1 LQERDLIVAVL
12 AAQAGFVTPSEVL
25 AAAASGL
32 VDASS
37 DSLLT
42 RLENSG
48 ALNMERRRALEALAE
63 QALAARNGDARAVL
77 TSMGAATAAIET
89 LVSSVP
95 AAAPRNDGQPG
106 ADVDVPLERPGQ
118 YTRVGELGR
127 GSQSVVRVARDE
139 IVGREVALKELVATA
154 LPATDGSSRAARAR
168 FLREVRLV
176 AGLDHP
182 GIVAIHELARREDG
196 TLFCAQKLIRGENLQ
211 SKIATCRSL
220 ADRLGLVR
228 HVLDACQAMGFAHSK
243 NVIHRDLKPSN
254 VMVGEYG
261 ETVVVDWGLAKRQEE
276 AEEVVPLALASPDPS
291 LTVAGV
297 ALGTPAYMSPEQAR
311 GDLPAINARSD
322 VFSLGAILYQVLTGR
337 PPFEGLNSEHVLE
350 NVRAGRFATVR
361 MTSPEAP
368 PELAAIAE
376 RALQPL
382 PSDRYRDAEELAKE
396 LSAYLAGGRV
406 RAYQYGTWEL
416 VRKFASSHRAI
427 LTGVAIAAGALLVAA
442 VVVAVR
448 LHQTR
453 VDLASA
459 FLQRAYGA
467 EQEGD
472 WSKAAAY
479 FAAARAQHDTAE
491 ERWGLGVARERIT
504 ERILS
509 LQGPAE
515 SFTDVGML
523 PDGRVITVG
532 HASDRVEVREVESGK
547 TLWTHSGEP
556 VLDAVLLSGG
566 LLRLSGAG
574 GWVFHDAATG
584 RELQAWP
591 RSSGFPCPGPYPPR
605 AAILNGQL
613 LQRDDRGA
621 TRVVASDVWP
631 GGEICVVSDDGLQV
645 AYEEA
650 SAGMRLVA
658 LDDGRELA
666 RRKFEPYQGLRF
678 SRHGLVVFKRG
689 RLEVLGGPDGDFSI
703 ELPEAKFGT
712 WGATVPW
719 GGSAVSPDGEL
730 VALAGRQGATQSMV
744 VDLRS
749 RSIRAV
755 LHYPPGWP
763 RLAFSLDG
771 QRIFAAGM
779 NNGSVLTG
787 WRLSPDDT
795 PRTPRWWTM
804 GLLSASGRT
813 ALLFSIVSG
822 RFELFKPAGT
832 LFASGVRSLGHI
844 PRLVGDGPAVAF
856 IASDGNAVVL
866 QDLKEDRVLWQHPC
880 RACRAISVSEDGSRF
895 AQSGADGLEVW
906 DTRADR
912 RIFQE
917 TRRARPGGTA
927 GGSGEAWESSTVS
940 GDGRRLGWTF
950 VDRLLV
956 RDLDS
961 GKELTLPLDGAVL
974 GLRFSPDA
982 AQLVAITT
990 RSTTL
995 RDTETGR
1002 AIWSVANALPDQ
1014 VEWIFWSPDRRA
1026 LLLFHGWS
1034 ATEVLDVRTGERL
1047 AWFQTLNSAVTPIRA
1062 EFHSPDLKVK
1072 SVAAQAT
1079 WDTRPVPQP
1088 DETPAAESL
1097 ARILQRTGLEFR
1109 GVELVAAP

>member
-1 LQERDLIVAVL
+1 LRERDLIVAVL
-12 AAQAGFVTPSEVL
+12 AAQAGFVTPAEVL

-32 VDASS
+32 VDAGP

-42 RLENSG
+42 RLEKSG
-48 ALNMERRRALEALAE
+48 ALNVDRRKALEALAE
-63 QALAARNGDARAVL
+63 QILAARNGDARAVL
-77 TSMGAATAAIET
+77 TSMGAATGVIET
-89 LVSSVP
+89 LVSSVG
-95 AAAPRNDGQPG
+95 ATNPRNDIPLDTSI
-106 ADVDVPLERPGQ
+106 AVPLERPGQ
-118 YTRVGELGR
+118 YTRLGELGR
-127 GSQSVVRVARDE
+127 GSQSIVRVARDE
-139 IVGREVALKELVATA
+139 FVGREVALKELVT
-154 LPATDGSSRAARAR
+154 PSSPSEDDSSRSARAR
-168 FLREVRLV
+168 FLREARLV

-182 GIVAIHELARREDG
+182 GIVSILELARREDG
-196 TLFCAQKLIRGENLQ
+196 TLFCAQKLIRGETLQ
-211 SKIATCRSL
+211 LRLARSPTSG
-220 ADRLGLVR
+220 DRLELLR

-243 NVIHRDLKPSN
+243 RIIHRDLKPSN

-261 ETVVVDWGLAKRQEE
+261 ETVVVDWGLAKCQDE
-276 AEEVVPLALASPDPS
+276 AEEVVPLVPSPPEPG
-291 LTVAGV
+291 LTVSGV

-311 GDLPAINARSD
+311 GDLPAIDARSD

-337 PPFEGLNSEHVLE
+337 PPFEGVDSDHVLE
-350 NVRAGRFATVR
+350 NARAGRFPPVLTVAAD
-361 MTSPEAP
+361 AP
-368 PELAAIAE
+368 GELAAIAE
-376 RALQPL
+376 RALRPD
-382 PSDRYRDAEELAKE
+382 PAERYQDAEELASE
-396 LSAYLAGGRV
+396 LSAYLGGRRV
-406 RAYQYGTWEL
+406 RAYQYGSWEL
-416 VRKFASSHRAI
+416 LRKFAATHRAI
-427 LTGVAIAAGALLVAA
+427 LTGVAIAAGALLVAGL
-442 VVVAVR
+442 VVAVR

-467 EQEGD
+467 EQEAD
-472 WSKAAAY
+472 WSKAAVY
-479 FAAARAQHDTAE
+479 FAAARVQHDTTE

-509 LQGPAE
+509 LHGPAD
-515 SFTDVGML
+515 SFTDVGVL

-532 HASDRVEVREVESGK
+532 HPSDRVEVREVESGK
-547 TLWTHSGEP
+547 TLWSHSGEP
-556 VLDAVLLSGG
+556 VLDAVLLPGG
-566 LLRLSGAG
+566 LLRLSRAG

-605 AAILNGQL
+605 AATLNGQL
-613 LQRDDRGA
+613 LRQEEGGG
-621 TRVVASDVWP
+621 TRVVASGVWP
-631 GGEICVVSDDGLQV
+631 GAEICVVSDDGLQV
-645 AYEEA
+645 AYQDA
-650 SAGMRLVA
+650 TAGMRLVA

-666 RRKFEPYQGLRF
+666 LRKFEPYQGLSF
-678 SRHGLVVFKRG
+678 TRHGLVVFRQG

-703 ELPEAKFGT
+703 ELPGAKFGT
-712 WGATVPW
+712 WGGQVLW

-730 VALAGRQGATQSMV
+730 VAVAGHQGATESMV

-749 RSIRAV
+749 RSIRAI
-755 LHYPPGWP
+755 LHYAPGWP

-771 QRIFAAGM
+771 QRVFAAGL
-779 NNGSVLTG
+779 NNASVLTG
-787 WRLSPDDT
+787 WRLPPDDT

-856 IASDGNAVVL
+856 IASDSNTVVL
-866 QDLKEDRVLWQHPC
+866 HDLEKDRVLWQHPC

-895 AQSGADGLEVW
+895 AQVGADGLEVW

-917 TRRARPGGTA
+917 TRRVPVGTGG
-927 GGSGEAWESSTVS
+927 GGEAWEFSTLS
-940 GDGRRLGWTF
+940 GDGRRLAWTF
-950 VDRLLV
+950 GDKLLV

-961 GKELTLPLDGAVL
+961 GAELTIPLDGAAL

-982 AQLVAITT
+982 AQMVAITT
-990 RSTTL
+990 RGASL
-995 RDTETGR
+995 RDTLTGR
-1002 AIWSVANALPDQ
+1002 TIWSVANDLPDL
-1014 VEWIFWSPDRRA
+1014 VEWIFWSPDGRA

-1034 ATEVLDVRTGERL
+1034 ATEVLDVHTGERL
-1047 AWFQTLNSAVTPIRA
+1047 AWFPTLNRAVTPIRA

-1072 SVAAQAT
+1072 SVATQTT
-1079 WDTRPVPQP
+1079 WDTRQVPQP

-1097 ARILQRTGLEFR
+1097 ARILQRTGLAFR
-1109 GVELVAAP
+1109 GVEVIAAP

>member
-1 LQERDLIVAVL
+1 LHERDLIVAVL
-12 AAQAGFVTPSEVL
+12 AAQAGFVSPSEVL
-25 AAAASGL
+25 AAAAAGL
-32 VDASS
+32 VDAGP

-48 ALNMERRRALEALAE
+48 ALNLERRKVLEAVAE

-77 TSMGAATAAIET
+77 TSMGAANGVIET
-89 LVSSVP
+89 LVSSIGAATRGNNGQP
-95 AAAPRNDGQPG
+95 AASVA
-106 ADVDVPLERPGQ
+106 VPLERPGQ
-118 YTRVGELGR
+118 YTRLGELGR
-127 GSQSVVRVARDE
+127 GSQSIVRVARDE
-139 IVGREVALKELVATA
+139 IVGREVALKELASLV
-154 LPATDGSSRAARAR
+154 LPADDDSSRAARAR

-196 TLFCAQKLIRGENLQ
+196 TLFCAQKLVRGENLQ
-211 SKIATCRSL
+211 CRIAACRSL

-228 HVLDACQAMGFAHSK
+228 HVLDACQAMGFAHVK
-243 NVIHRDLKPSN
+243 HVVHRDLKPSN

-276 AEEVVPLALASPDPS
+276 AEEVVPLAPASEPS

-311 GDLPAINARSD
+311 GDLPAIDARSD
-322 VFSLGAILYQVLTGR
+322 VFSLGAILYQVLTGH
-337 PPFEGLNSEHVLE
+337 PPFEGVSSEHILE
-350 NVRAGRFATVR
+350 NVRAGRFPPVLTI
-361 MTSPEAP
+361 SPEAP

-376 RALQPL
+376 RALRPE
-382 PSDRYRDAEELAKE
+382 PSERYRDAEELARE
-396 LSAYLAGGRV
+396 VSAYLAGGRV
-406 RAYQYGTWEL
+406 RAYQYGAWEL
-416 VRKFASSHRAI
+416 LRKFASSHRAL
-427 LTGVAIAAGALLVAA
+427 LTGVAIAAAAL
-442 VVVAVR
+442 VVTSIFVAVR
-448 LHQTR
+448 LHLTR

-479 FAAARAQHDTAE
+479 FAAARAQHDTTE
-491 ERWGLGVARERIT
+491 ERWGLGVAKERIT
-504 ERILS
+504 ERIVS
-509 LQGPAE
+509 LHGPAD
-515 SFTDVGML
+515 SFTDVGVL

-532 HASDRVEVREVESGK
+532 HAADRVEVREVESGK

-556 VLDAVLLSGG
+556 VLDAEILSGG
-566 LLRLSGAG
+566 LLSLSRAG

-605 AAILNGQL
+605 AATLNGQL
-613 LQRDDRGA
+613 LQQEEGGA
-621 TRVVASDVWP
+621 TRIVASDVFP
-631 GGEICVVSDDGLQV
+631 GSEICVVSDDGRRV
-645 AYEEA
+645 AYHHA
-650 SAGMRLVA
+650 SGGMRLVA

-666 RRKFEPYQGLRF
+666 RRKFESFQGLSF
-678 SRHGLVVFKRG
+678 TRHGLVVFKQG

-712 WGATVPW
+712 WEAQVLW

-730 VALAGRQGATQSMV
+730 VAVAGRQGATQSMV

-771 QRIFAAGM
+771 QRIFAAGV
-779 NNGSVLTG
+779 NNASVLSG
-787 WRLSPDDT
+787 WRLPPDDT

-804 GLLSASGRT
+804 GLVSESGRS

-822 RFELFKPAGT
+822 SFELFKPAGT

-844 PRLVGDGPAVAF
+844 PRLEGDGPAVGF

-866 QDLKEDRVLWQHPC
+866 HDLEKDRVLWQHPC
-880 RACRAISVSEDGSRF
+880 RACWAISVSEDGSRF
-895 AQSGADGLEVW
+895 ALVGADGLEVW

-917 TRRARPGGTA
+917 TRRARPVGVGGT
-927 GGSGEAWESSTVS
+927 SEACECSTLS
-940 GDGRRLGWTF
+940 GDGRRLAWTF
-950 VDRLLV
+950 GDKLLV

-961 GKELTLPLDGAVL
+961 GEELTLPLDGALL
-974 GLRFSPDA
+974 GLRFSPEA

-995 RDTETGR
+995 RDTGTGR
-1002 AIWSVANALPDQ
+1002 AIWSVANDLPNRVDL
-1014 VEWIFWSPDRRA
+1014 IYWSPDGRA
-1026 LLLFHGWS
+1026 LLLFHGWN

-1047 AWFQTLNSAVTPIRA
+1047 AWFQTLNRAVTPIRA

-1072 SVAAQAT
+1072 SVATQTT
-1079 WDTRPVPQP
+1079 WDTRSVPQP

-1109 GVELVAAP
+1109 GVEVVAAP